1 MTILQPSLSEP
12 AGLSA
17 AVPDV
22 HLQPVMGFM
31 SFQKPSKTRRLEK
44 KVPKHFSPLCLLSL
58 NLWAFGPPVRLGDNF
73 QGSPDVCLEKN
84 QMTYFSQGN
93 GFYIILALPI
103 I

>member
-1 MTILQPSLSEP
+1 MNFEDGVGFSKFFKNSPSMTILQPSLSEP

-58 NLWAFGPPVRLGDNF
+58 NLWAWTPSAVGR
-73 QGSPDVCLEKN
+73 
-84 QMTYFSQGN
+84 
-93 GFYIILALPI
+93 
-103 I
+103 